1 MLDRLWKRE
10 SILDQG
16 AQASL
21 PGRLKVDYWKYFS
34 SFPQEAWQQ
43 FSPLLNWLLC
53 FIICNAICWTMVETI
68 VRPLSSQSPQN
79 PSLLPQIL
87 GIRFLVMGTVNAI
100 FIRSIIP
107 TYKALYDW
115 LCVIQDK
122 FLYGCINPALV
133 VSHSPYL
140 VAVST
145 DLSLGGT
152 PYPAIK
158 ILEQPLDKIK
168 AGLPPINTRLAAVA
182 LYFGSYSRP
191 HWDDFSPVV
200 IDCVTNNK
208 ADIERTIARID
219 REDWADLQNGLRQ
232 VKTPLTPGLYFINSA
247 NPSMPQ
253 NPPEYLDSEL
263 EEIFP
268 DLLDPRDI
276 LQVTTQTSSIL
287 ELKRGFPTALDSW
300 RFEWHE
306 MKVTSGL
313 KGIFWG
319 ILVFLSAIAPFLK
332 IVLFSFTSKNP
343 GAQLSA
349 LMVGVILGFSLIGTL
364 WIFLSQPFLEHW
376 KFDRISGKL
385 THSYQTL
392 GLGRQIKVY
401 PLAQFQNVLLLDEQ
415 ASSVLN
421 RYALELLKRHP
432 QQRGWL
438 KPKPNTVLLGRVAAV
453 GSLDFTTRIRSAK
466 EVQSIIQD
474 FMDWKAQS

>member
-1 MLDRLWKRE
+1 
-10 SILDQG
+10 
-16 AQASL
+16 
-21 PGRLKVDYWKYFS
+21 V
-34 SFPQEAWQQ
+34 
-43 FSPLLNWLLC
+43 
-53 FIICNAICWTMVETI
+53 
-68 VRPLSSQSPQN
+68 
-79 PSLLPQIL
+79 
-87 GIRFLVMGTVNAI
+87 
-100 FIRSIIP
+100 
-107 TYKALYDW
+107 
-115 LCVIQDK
+115 
-122 FLYGCINPALV
+122 
-133 VSHSPYL
+133 
-140 VAVST
+140 
-145 DLSLGGT
+145 
-152 PYPAIK
+152 
-158 ILEQPLDKIK
+158 
-168 AGLPPINTRLAAVA
+168 VA

-385 THSYQTL
+385 THSYHTL

-453 GSLDFTTRIRSAK
+453 GSLDFTTRMRSAK
-466 EVQSIIQD
+466 ELQSIIQN
-474 FMDWKAQS
+474 FMGWNPQS